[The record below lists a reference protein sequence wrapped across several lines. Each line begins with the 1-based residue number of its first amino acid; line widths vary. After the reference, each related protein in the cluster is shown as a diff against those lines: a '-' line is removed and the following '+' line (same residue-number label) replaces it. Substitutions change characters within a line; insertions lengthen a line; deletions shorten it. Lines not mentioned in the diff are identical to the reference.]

1 MAKIDDAVFEQ
12 ELFPLLS
19 KLKTNC
25 MHNKI
30 PLFIS
35 IVLNNK
41 PKKTTNYFNAIIV
54 PAVVNRELENDLFSQ
69 YIRVWNG
76 YIVSLPVTK
85 TEDIPTYNAEI
96 KKHVIFEEE
105 IKPILTDIK
114 AFCEKK
120 KAPFFISLSLEHGD
134 GAAEYLTCALSP
146 EFTKVTLA
154 DDKITKFLKIHEG
167 YVVTA
172 SDVYEI

>member
-85 TEDIPTYNAEI
+85 TEDIPTMSQIIEEI
-96 KKHVIFEEE
+96 HRIGENPVVFEEE
-105 IKPILTDIK
+105 
-114 AFCEKK
+114 CEKYLK
-120 KAPFFISLSLEHGD
+120 K
-134 GAAEYLTCALSP
+134 
-146 EFTKVTLA
+146 VQ
-154 DDKITKFLKIHEG
+154 DKK
-167 YVVTA
+167 
-172 SDVYEI
+172 SN